1 MKKTIVYDFDGT
13 LSYGDSMEELFNSE
27 MRGLKSL
34 YKIYYYFLKVLSKL
48 RLSTV
53 KREKEKMIKL
63 LFHSDE
69 TAFREACEKQAK
81 GYRFSPIMDNLKKDV
96 AEGNKVIVLS
106 ASSVY
111 FLNVVFVGMDVEIF
125 GATFKCKDGRIL
137 CINQHPFYHEKVDTL
152 IEHGIAEID
161 ESYFDSKWDECLIPI
176 SNKWN
181 KVKNGVI
188 IQKGTSKELANGV

>member
-27 MRGLKSL
+27 MRGLKSV

-69 TAFREACEKQAK
+69 MAFREACEKQAK

-125 GATFKCKDGRIL
+125 GATFKCKDGRIMR
-137 CINQHPFYHEKVDTL
+137 INQHPFYHEKVDTL
-152 IEHGIAEID
+152 VVHGIVAVD
-161 ESYFDSKWDECLIPI
+161 DMYYDSDWDQCLKPLC
-176 SNKWN
+176 KHWN

-188 IQKGTSKELANGV
+188 VESGYGY